1 MKNSLSKRN
10 VDIKNGEYNAL
21 WSGYELEIL
30 SNEDVSD
37 DILVIIPTI
46 NGVRGMNCKVRV
58 EVIDGLV
65 YEL

>member
-37 DILVIIPTI
+37 DILAIIPTI